1 MIQREI
7 KKKRNYVLSATK
19 TAVTVGQNYQQ
30 MLIFFIDEFQ
40 ISDSYSSYGTLDKK
54 KTEIK
59 PIMHYML
66 PWNTAKKKKK
76 KKRKLSLFIEML
88 VTIAIDQQHV

>member
-76 KKRKLSLFIEML
+76 KKEIKLIY
-88 VTIAIDQQHV
+88 